1 MAEAVAGGGG
11 GCSSGSE
18 TGLSCSLDRLG
29 LLSDSGL
36 AGSFFPDAPAE
47 PGGSKRVN
55 LSVFSPTTVVMKCVN
70 FFAKSKFRSR
80 YILHALFWKF
90 PATLL
95 KPPYKDIRVEKTFWN
110 NNYVGNS
117 VK

>member
-18 TGLSCSLDRLG
+18 TGFSCSLDLLG

-55 LSVFSPTTVVMKCVN
+55 LSVFSPTRVVMKCVN
-70 FFAKSKFRSR
+70 LFAKSKFRSR
-80 YILHALFWKF
+80 YILHALFLEVSGY
-90 PATLL
+90 T
-95 KPPYKDIRVEKTFWN
+95 IKT
-110 NNYVGNS
+110 S
-117 VK
+117 I